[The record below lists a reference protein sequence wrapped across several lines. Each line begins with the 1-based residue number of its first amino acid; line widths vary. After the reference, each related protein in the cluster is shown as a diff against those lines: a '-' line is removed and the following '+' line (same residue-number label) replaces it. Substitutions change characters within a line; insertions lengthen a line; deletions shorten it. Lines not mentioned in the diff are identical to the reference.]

1 MRTFIV
7 FLLSAAMLGQAHP
20 VAPEIIQEGQS
31 LVGAGKLAEAQDL
44 YERAMQEIPDDAD
57 LPFELGMIYFRQH
70 DWQRAIENYNRSLSI
85 RPGQVKTLFYLAES
99 FRAAEDL
106 ERAEETILQAAH
118 FAPNDAQIC
127 QKYGEYLSTGL
138 DTRKMAV
145 SWLEKARS
153 LNPKLEHIDFEIGK
167 AEFELTD
174 FPSATRNF
182 ELELQKYPRHP
193 EASFFLAESWASLG
207 EWAKARDGYADALT
221 QGYLEGPAY
230 YGLGKSRLQLEQP
243 AAALD
248 PLLRSLGLQPSLIQ
262 AHFQLARAYRE
273 LGRTEES
280 RRENELFAAMTNR
293 IDTSQELHDA
303 VQRQAWKQVRPL
315 LEGAKEREAVEYLAA
330 LPGPAPV
337 ANAYYLLGVMY
348 YSMGRP
354 DDSKRALLMAKSKA
368 PQDAHYASYLG
379 IVQMAS
385 GEAAAAEKTF
395 EASLAIDPSDALA
408 LIGLGT
414 VKYRQQQWDL
424 AAHYLEKSRTA
435 DAGVLYM
442 LCDAY
447 FRIRKNDRAMLTAEV
462 IRAFGSNRKDLLVA
476 VDDLVKLHPA
486 NQPPIAPFT
495 Q

>member
-7 FLLSAAMLGQAHP
+7 FLMSAVLSGQAHP
-20 VAPEIIQEGQS
+20 VASEIIRNGQS
-31 LVGAGKLAEAQDL
+31 LVEAGKIAEAQEL
-44 YERAMQEIPDDAD
+44 YQESMREIPGDAD
-57 LPFELGMIYFRQH
+57 LPRELGMIYFRQRH
-70 DWQRAIENYNRSLSI
+70 WQKAIENYNRSLSI
-85 RPGQVKTLFYLAES
+85 RPGQVKALFYLAES
-99 FRAAEDL
+99 YRAVEDL
-106 ERAEETILQAAH
+106 ELAEETILQAATL
-118 FAPNDAQIC
+118 APHDAQVC

-138 DTRKMAV
+138 DTRKTGV

-174 FPSATRNF
+174 LQSATRNF
-182 ELELQKYPRHP
+182 ELELQKYPGHG
-193 EASFFLAESWASLG
+193 ETYFFLAESWAKLG
-207 EWAKARDGYADALT
+207 EWGKARAGYADAIT
-221 QGYLEGPAY
+221 HGYREGPAY
-230 YGLGKSRLQLEQP
+230 YGLGKSLLQLEQP
-243 AAALD
+243 ATALD
-248 PLLRSLGLQPSLIQ
+248 PLLRSLALQPSLIQ

-273 LGRTEES
+273 LGRTQES

-303 VQRQAWKQVRPL
+303 VQRKAWKQVRPL
-315 LEGAKEREAVEYLAA
+315 LEGAQEREAVEYLAA
-330 LPGPAPV
+330 LPGPDSL
-337 ANAYYLLGVMY
+337 ANAYYLLGIMY

-354 DDSKRALLMAKSKA
+354 EDSKRALLIAKSVA
-368 PQDAHYASYLG
+368 PQDAHLASYLG
-379 IVQMAS
+379 MVQMAS
-385 GEAAAAEKTF
+385 GEAATAEKTF

-414 VKYRQQQWDL
+414 LKYRQQQWEL

-447 FRIRKNDRAMLTAEV
+447 FKLRKNDRAMLTAEV
-462 IRAFGSNRKDLLVA
+462 VRAFGSDRKDLLAA

-486 NQPPIAPFT
+486 DQPPIAP
-495 Q
+495 